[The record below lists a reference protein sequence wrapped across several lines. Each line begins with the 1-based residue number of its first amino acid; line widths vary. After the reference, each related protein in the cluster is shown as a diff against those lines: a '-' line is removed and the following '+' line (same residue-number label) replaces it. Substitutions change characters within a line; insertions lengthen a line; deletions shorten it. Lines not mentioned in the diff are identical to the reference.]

1 MQIPTAE
8 RLRVGNARVLQTA
21 EAVRRRAP
29 TEPNGRRR
37 ARGRRER
44 YDSTRAAA
52 FGDRA
57 CDRAATTP
65 NRSTPGETDPGMNP
79 PPAASPDPVQKEA
92 AFDPY
97 AALRSPNYLRY
108 WCGNFFSILGLRA
121 MTVAVLWEIY
131 DRTGSALALGY
142 VGLVQVVP
150 MVLLVLVAGAAADRF
165 DRRRVLAATNV
176 VVIVASALMAWCS
189 YTHAPVAYLYVLL
202 FFNAVGRAFQQP
214 AKSALVPQLVP
225 REQFPGAV
233 KWNAAGFQLASVVGP
248 TLGGYIVYQ
257 TGGAAA
263 AYLVQ
268 GAGAALFLILLS
280 SIRLEAAPAKT
291 QRPTLAELGAGVAFV
306 ARSPLLL
313 GAMALDMFAVLLG
326 GAVALLPV
334 YAKILGVGPRELGW
348 MQGADAAG
356 AVCMSVLLTQ
366 LPPFRRSGYALFSA
380 VACFGL
386 ATIVFGLSR
395 NFTLSM
401 AMLFLIGAFDT
412 ISVVVRQ
419 TLIQLLTPDELRG
432 RVSAVNGLFI
442 SISNELGGFESGLVA
457 AWTSATFSVV
467 SGGVGTIVVTAVV
480 ALLVPG
486 LLHYGSLVGEPLKE
500 ETAPQSATNAPPPG
514 KDPAKDSCDLGD
526 PPLPATP
533 GEVAAGAAA
542 AADAASRPR

>member
-1 MQIPTAE
+1 MNPTP
-8 RLRVGNARVLQTA
+8 
-21 EAVRRRAP
+21 AP
-29 TEPNGRRR
+29 AP
-37 ARGRRER
+37 
-44 YDSTRAAA
+44 D
-52 FGDRA
+52 
-57 CDRAATTP
+57 
-65 NRSTPGETDPGMNP
+65 P
-79 PPAASPDPVQKEA
+79 PPAEA

-108 WCGNFFSILGLRA
+108 WCGNFFSILGVRA

-131 DRTGSALALGY
+131 ERTDSAMALGY
-142 VGLVQVVP
+142 VGLVQVAP
-150 MVLLVLVAGAAADRF
+150 MALLVLIAGAAADRF
-165 DRRRVLAATNV
+165 DRRYVLAATNAV
-176 VVIVASALMAWCS
+176 VMIASVLMAWCS
-189 YTHAPVAYLYVLL
+189 YSQAPVAYLYVLL

-225 REQFPGAV
+225 RALFPGAV
-233 KWNAAGFQLASVVGP
+233 KWNAAGFQLASVIGP
-248 TLGGYIVYQ
+248 TLGGYLVYK

-334 YAKILGVGPRELGW
+334 YAKILEVGPKELGW

-366 LPPFRRSGYALFSA
+366 LPPFRKSGYALFSA

-401 AMLFLIGAFDT
+401 TMLFLIGVFDT
-412 ISVVVRQ
+412 ISVVIRQ

-457 AWTSATFSVV
+457 AWTSATVSVV
-467 SGGVGTIVVTAVV
+467 SGGVGTILVTAVV
-480 ALLVPG
+480 AMLVPG
-486 LLHYGSLVGEPLKE
+486 LLHYGSLVGDPPHE
-500 ETAPQSATNAPPPG
+500 EAG
-514 KDPAKDSCDLGD
+514 LDPAANGPATEGASSDGPRDSGG

-542 AADAASRPR
+542 AADAASRPQ